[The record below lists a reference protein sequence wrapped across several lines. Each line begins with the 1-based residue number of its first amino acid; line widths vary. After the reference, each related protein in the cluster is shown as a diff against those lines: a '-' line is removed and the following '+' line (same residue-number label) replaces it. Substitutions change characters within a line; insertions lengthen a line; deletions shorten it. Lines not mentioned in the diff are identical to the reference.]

1 MSRRKPDIY
10 ERQKQI
16 HNQEYLRSHLLREKY
31 PEVTGLVIKMSFK
44 DYDERSNHKPEQME
58 FSQESK
64 AFFKIACPYY
74 ECVSGGFDFS
84 SAIDELVTSHL
95 DKLDGTITC
104 QGWQDKER
112 INKNQCFLKLDYTI
126 TAKYK
131 NDS

>member
-16 HNQEYLRSHLLREKY
+16 RNQEYWRSHPLREKY
-31 PEVTGLVIKMSFK
+31 PEVTGLVIEMSFK
-44 DYDERSNHKPEQME
+44 DNDERSNPKPKQVK

-64 AFFKIACPYY
+64 AFFKFDCPCW

-84 SAIDELVTSHL
+84 SAINELVSSRL
-95 DKLDGTITC
+95 DKLDGTIAC

-112 INKNQCFLKLDYTI
+112 IGKHRCFLKLIYTI
-126 TAKYK
+126 SAKYK
-131 NDS
+131 DGD